1 MKSKGEFESAR
12 QMYKKS
18 LELKDD
24 KYCKSEIAKLDQIMN
39 INVSSTLQDAIVKM
53 SKIAGKFDSHKNIS
67 CNI

>member
-24 KYCKSEIAKLDQIMN
+24 RYCKSEIAKLDLITN
-39 INVSSTLQDAIVKM
+39 KDISITLQDAIVEM
-53 SKIAGKFDSHKNIS
+53 SEIAGKFDSRKN
-67 CNI
+67 ND